1 MKTSEGI
8 SFSIA
13 FLSPLN
19 QLRCRSGKHCLDS
32 WMKNHPN
39 GQTYLSSSI
48 HSCSPFKALHC
59 TAKRQDAVVTITCHF
74 ILTLIGLRRS
84 GKFCDTFRSDKHSI
98 TNHRRDPFS
107 INRYFSFLRYSYL
120 LSIRMLRCL
129 RLRDW

>member
-32 WMKNHPN
+32 GIKNHPN
-39 GQTYLSSSI
+39 GQTYLSPSI
-48 HSCSPFKALHC
+48 DPCSPFKALHC
-59 TAKRQDAVVTITCHF
+59 TAKRQSVVVTITCHF

-98 TNHRRDPFS
+98 SNHPFT
-107 INRYFSFLRYSYL
+107 IFSHVFSDEILFQSTDIFHSYGTATF
-120 LSIRMLRCL
+120 
-129 RLRDW
+129 